1 MKHTDKDISIIRGKN
16 LVGKATKADVNI
28 LLDHIDA
35 LEDFLDEHDQDD
47 TFGTEGWRRRIGLD
61 RA

>member
-1 MKHTDKDISIIRGKN
+1 MCGMKHTDKDISIIRGKN

-35 LEDFLDEHDQDD
+35 LEDFLDEHDQ
-47 TFGTEGWRRRIGLD
+47 GTEGWRRRIGLD